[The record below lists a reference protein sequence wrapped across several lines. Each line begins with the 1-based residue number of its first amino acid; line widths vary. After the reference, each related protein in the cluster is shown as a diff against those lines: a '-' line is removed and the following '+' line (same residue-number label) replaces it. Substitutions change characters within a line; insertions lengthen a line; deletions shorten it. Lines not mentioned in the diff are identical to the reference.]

1 MSFFSYLPIFTSVY
15 LLIGFLVEVVY
26 WIDYLK
32 QSAEAFIRVREDFL
46 SIGETITDA
55 DRRNIFNETDYF
67 RRKVKIRYLGWC
79 TEQFKSWNN
88 SYNHS
93 TEYLDAK
100 IRSAQER
107 FNEALS
113 PPVTPKF
120 SVYNALGS
128 IALWPIDLIKLTCEY
143 SGKIILYSVNV
154 TNAWLTKVS
163 AYVWIYFAKR

>member
-1 MSFFSYLPIFTSVY
+1 MSFLSYLAIFTSVY

-32 QSAEAFIRVREDFL
+32 KSAKAFRRVRQDFL
-46 SIGETITDA
+46 SIGDTITDG
-55 DRRNIFNETDYF
+55 DRRYLFNETNHF

-107 FNEALS
+107 FNEVLS

-120 SVYNALGS
+120 SLSLALS
-128 IALWPIDLIKLTCEY
+128 VIALWPLGLIVLTYKY
-143 SGKIILYSVNV
+143 SSKAIVYIARATEAQLTEISKY
-154 TNAWLTKVS
+154 AWN
-163 AYVWIYFAKR
+163 YFIRK